1 MYVQS
6 AISPAQRSPDLTASN
21 PRSDSVAGRDS
32 PLSPESSREGAPA
45 RVEDKLAR
53 ANGPVRGADRGEDF
67 SVTCAPAASV
77 SAGTIPPAATCKADS
92 YSGFTGRIELSCAQ
106 PPAGLSCK
114 FAPASVSPPANGSEG
129 FQLLLVSDAV
139 SPGSYVFD
147 VVGKSG
153 GKENRFTYPFFVS
166 TPGPVQAPLTAP
178 VTGNTALPAPVPV
191 PPPPAPTPAEP
202 TFTIACTLAADPRS
216 GIDKLLFSLTQ
227 GPKGTIKCLVTPR
240 NGFDEEVTLDLA
252 NGSDQIVYSFSP
264 ATIQPKAEGS
274 SFVDL
279 NFELSGLEKGK
290 VYRFDVIGTSPNES
304 PILRRVELT
313 ITD

>member
-6 AISPAQRSPDLTASN
+6 AISPAQRSPDPIASN
-21 PRSDSVAGRDS
+21 PRNDSVAGRDS
-32 PLSPESSREGAPA
+32 PLSPESSRAGAPA

-53 ANGPVRGADRGEDF
+53 ANGPVRVADRGENF
-67 SVTCAPAASV
+67 SVTCAPAAPV
-77 SAGTIPPAATCKADS
+77 TAGAIPPAATCKADS

-106 PPAGLSCK
+106 PPAGMSCK
-114 FAPASVSPPANGSEG
+114 FAPPSVSPPANGSEG
-129 FQLLLVSDAV
+129 FQLLLVSDTV

-153 GKENRFTYPFFVS
+153 GKENRFTYPFFVL
-166 TPGPVQAPLTAP
+166 TPAPVQAPLAAP
-178 VTGNTALPAPVPV
+178 VTGSTSLPAPVPV
-191 PPPPAPTPAEP
+191 LRPTPAEP

-227 GPKGTIKCLVTPR
+227 GPKGTIKCLVTPK
-240 NGFDEEVTLDLA
+240 NGFDKEVTLGLA
-252 NGSDQIVYSFSP
+252 NGSDQIVNSFSP
-264 ATIQPKAEGS
+264 PTVKPKAEGS

-279 NFELSGLEKGK
+279 NFELLGLEKGK
-290 VYRFDVIGTSPNES
+290 VYTFDVIGTSPGE
-304 PILRRVELT
+304 PPVLRRVELT